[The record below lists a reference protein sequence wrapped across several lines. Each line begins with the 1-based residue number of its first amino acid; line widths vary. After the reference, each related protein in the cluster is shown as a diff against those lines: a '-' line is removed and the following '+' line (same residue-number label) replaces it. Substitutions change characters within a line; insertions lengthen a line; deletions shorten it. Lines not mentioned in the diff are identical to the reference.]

1 MIASTEPNDL
11 PDASPKQPARKMQL
25 IELGVFLLL
34 IVPSMSASFFLLSQ
48 ARVPFMAEAILA
60 IFNDLALLS
69 LVFYFVWR
77 NGEPI
82 QNLGWTFN
90 SLRKEIAWGLILFL
104 PVYFGANLLESAL
117 HTAGLSAPTKLPS
130 FLVVSGFTKVLLAF
144 ILVTVVAVAEETIF
158 RGYLILRFKAVT
170 DRGVAAALLSSIV
183 FSLGHGYEGMAGVI
197 SVFSIGVV
205 LALVY
210 LWRKSLVA
218 PIVIHFL
225 TDFATI
231 ILPTLLGGR

>member
-1 MIASTEPNDL
+1 
-11 PDASPKQPARKMQL
+11 
-25 IELGVFLLL
+25 
-34 IVPSMSASFFLLSQ
+34 MSASFFLLSQ

-69 LVFYFVWR
+69 LVLYFVWR

>member
-1 MIASTEPNDL
+1 
-11 PDASPKQPARKMQL
+11 
-25 IELGVFLLL
+25 
-34 IVPSMSASFFLLSQ
+34 
-48 ARVPFMAEAILA
+48 
-60 IFNDLALLS
+60 
-69 LVFYFVWR
+69 
-77 NGEPI
+77 
-82 QNLGWTFN
+82 
-90 SLRKEIAWGLILFL
+90 
-104 PVYFGANLLESAL
+104 
-117 HTAGLSAPTKLPS
+117 
-130 FLVVSGFTKVLLAF
+130 VSGFTKVLLAF

-170 DRGVAAALLSSIV
+170 DRAVAAALLSSIV

-231 ILPTLLGGR
+231 ILPTLLE

>member
-1 MIASTEPNDL
+1 
-11 PDASPKQPARKMQL
+11 
-25 IELGVFLLL
+25 
-34 IVPSMSASFFLLSQ
+34 
-48 ARVPFMAEAILA
+48 MAEAILA

-231 ILPTLLGGR
+231 ILPTLLRGR